1 MFTDSYTARWLI
13 LDGPRIISTIPE
25 HGAPNRALGAQLSG
39 SDRRG
44 RVLGVAGATAP
55 EGTALP
61 RRRADSLVLLMARPG
76 HDRMDTIGLL
86 KGRGGSALRE
96 LARPAL
102 GGPRVV
108 VLGNPL
114 DAENQALLFPD
125 GWVAV
130 ARLHPYRVDWRTSEG
145 RWILGAPLPFE
156 RRRLTEREKCWA
168 MARMVGRLR
177 PCSPADLSGWPD
189 FRPPFLLHGPMRA
202 EPVLLAGPDGRLV
215 IARTPSEAAPES
227 RYDVVDRTGRLAGV
241 LVLPANEGVVGFGAQ
256 SIYVSS
262 DEDEFVTLRRH
273 PWP

>member
-1 MFTDSYTARWLI
+1 MSSVRELRDGSILVSDQADDRLVHVTLDPQTVRAVGRAGDGPAEYRRAGWLYPLGGDSSVFTDSYTARWLI

-114 DAENQALLFPD
+114 DAEDPVHL
-125 GWVAV
+125 
-130 ARLHPYRVDWRTSEG
+130 RL
-145 RWILGAPLPFE
+145 
-156 RRRLTEREKCWA
+156 
-168 MARMVGRLR
+168 
-177 PCSPADLSGWPD
+177 
-189 FRPPFLLHGPMRA
+189 
-202 EPVLLAGPDGRLV
+202 
-215 IARTPSEAAPES
+215 
-227 RYDVVDRTGRLAGV
+227 
-241 LVLPANEGVVGFGAQ
+241 Q
-256 SIYVSS
+256 
-262 DEDEFVTLRRH
+262 
-273 PWP
+273 